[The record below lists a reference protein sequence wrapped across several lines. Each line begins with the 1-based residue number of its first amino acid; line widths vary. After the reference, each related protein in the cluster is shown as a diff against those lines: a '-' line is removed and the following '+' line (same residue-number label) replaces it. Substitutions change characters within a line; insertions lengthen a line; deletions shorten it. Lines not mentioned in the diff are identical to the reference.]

1 MSKLIVNLTEKVAE
15 QEIDKQL
22 QDVPEPVLQR
32 INTPFD
38 LHQSLVMYVLKRLP
52 NQYMVVEDQNLPD
65 SEYEEFEATAEDR
78 SQIAHLIS
86 RGFIVSYQN
95 LTRRRMLRLPRQP
108 PSARQPVILHQTGL
122 GNGWKPF
129 SISLTNRG

>member
-86 RGFIVSYQN
+86 QGLHCLLSESDSSSDAEASEATTVCSTAGYS
-95 LTRRRMLRLPRQP
+95 
-108 PSARQPVILHQTGL
+108 PSDWFG
-122 GNGWKPF
+122 
-129 SISLTNRG
+129 